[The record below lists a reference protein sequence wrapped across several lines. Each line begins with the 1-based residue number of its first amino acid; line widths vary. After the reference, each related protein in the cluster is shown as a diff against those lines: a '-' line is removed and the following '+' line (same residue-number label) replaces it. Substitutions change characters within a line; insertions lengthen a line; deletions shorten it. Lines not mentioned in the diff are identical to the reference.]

1 MLTAVSRARSLA
13 LFLWTC
19 WKCNLTGAMEFRVSF
34 LLTAGMM
41 LLNDFVWIFFWS
53 VFFDRFKVVNGW
65 ELQDV
70 MMLWA
75 VSAGGFGIAATLF
88 GNMNR
93 IASMVANGQ
102 LDVYLVQPKP
112 VLLHVLVSRMSVS
125 AIGDASFSV
134 LLYAMFGDGSWIG
147 FWKYVLAHIVSAAI
161 FLFFCV
167 AANSLAFWFG
177 NAEGLSQQL
186 FVSLISFSTYPTD
199 IFRGAGRLII
209 FTAIPAGFIS
219 YMPIGLMRDAVEI
232 DFLVGALA
240 MSAGL
245 AAGAT
250 WLFYTGLRR
259 YSSGNLM
266 TMRS

>member
-1 MLTAVSRARSLA
+1 
-13 LFLWTC
+13 
-19 WKCNLTGAMEFRVSF
+19 MEFRVSF

-65 ELQDV
+65 GLQDV

-75 VSAGGFGIAATLF
+75 VSAGGFGIAATFF

-93 IASMVANGQ
+93 IAQMAATGQ
-102 LDVYLVQPKP
+102 LDVYLIAPKP

-125 AIGDASFSV
+125 AMGDIAFSV
-134 LLYAMFGDGSWIG
+134 ILYAMFGDGTWLG
-147 FWKYVLAHIVSAAI
+147 FAKYALAHIVSASI
-161 FLFFCV
+161 FLFFAV
-167 AANSLAFWFG
+167 AINSLVFWFG

-186 FVSLISFSTYPTD
+186 FGSMISFTTYPTD
-199 IFRGAGRLII
+199 IFKGAGRLVL
-209 FTAIPAGFIS
+209 FTALPAGFIS
-219 YMPIGLMRDAVEI
+219 YMPIGLMREAV
-232 DFLVGALA
+232 DVPFLLGALA
-240 MSAGL
+240 MSAAL

-250 WLFYTGLRR
+250 YLFYAGLRR

-266 TMRS
+266 SMRS